1 MTSHSDRFQ
10 PNLSKHQRLEV
21 EKKSHQGCF
30 NELQIGK
37 QRQMSLVRPSCAVNA
52 RLFRTGWLPMAG
64 LGLIT
69 TCVFTEAI
77 AQDPFGEDPIGAGV
91 GAVQVQNNT
100 STRSPIDPNE
110 TNAVV
115 RSLRANP
122 PSTAKELGKAIDW
135 MTRIRRWDE
144 TGYWLDTIGKME
156 LNGPIAI
163 EILQS
168 AGARAW
174 SSIERNSNAFQP
186 SQLQL
191 IGKLRKLA
199 DDEIHSPATLE
210 KHVIR
215 LTSPDQSERL
225 KGYDGLRAAGNA
237 GVAAMLNAVMR
248 PNGLVPTPSMV
259 EAFSL
264 LGPQATRAW
273 QAAMTAQNPEA
284 RERLIQLVERAP
296 QPDMGPELLTALH
309 DTSIKAKVRQGITD
323 ALIARGKPIPTP
335 TQSYEYGVSTLHRS
349 LDQYRQLLKLN
360 DVQTQTAWDLTQDGL
375 GVQVADANAAE
386 IALTRAA
393 QAAIVT
399 LRAEASSDTVSAKAL
414 AAVMEKLSRGGNE
427 DLTKA
432 SVFQTLLPESLRDSH
447 EFACLIW
454 DAAKE
459 NSLRGAQALA
469 ASNLARWQGK
479 LLPNPVRE
487 RLVAAC
493 ESGDPHIRYP
503 AAIALMNTMIDQRAV
518 LTNAPSENTSD
529 EVLANIRPS
538 QTLSSQSSEESIN
551 PGTLNTVSTVSSTTS
566 RVTTQT
572 ENRDLQSDSALP
584 LGFQGSSFHGAS
596 RVDFVGREMQR
607 LMAEPMVM
615 IVGASPSL
623 RSHMHQLVDQM
634 GFRYF
639 EASSVDDV
647 FSAMRNATPIE
658 AIVILDHLRDMDLG
672 QLVQRVRANPST
684 STVPIALLADS
695 LSSLEHSVAMN
706 DPGVIVGAVPP
717 SLEAFGDIVHRMDNI
732 LAFPRA
738 TPEDRVRW
746 KENAANYFRQRDPQ
760 GPTLDP
766 SNVSIRLADTQADQQ
781 NLLRIAADPELPAK
795 RREQASQIFVQSV
808 QRFGLLIST
817 DMINAQYD
825 VYNTRGETEPV
836 TRLVVGKILDA
847 IDAEYGRGSSNAP

>member
-1 MTSHSDRFQ
+1 MESTSRRV
-10 PNLSKHQRLEV
+10 P
-21 EKKSHQGCF
+21 F
-30 NELQIGK
+30 NDFLVVK
-37 QRQMSLVRPSCAVNA
+37 QRQSSIVRPSHAVTA
-52 RLFRTGWLPMAG
+52 WLLRTGWLPVAR
-64 LGLIT
+64 LGVIT
-69 TCVFTEAI
+69 SCVFTQAI
-77 AQDPFGEDPIGAGV
+77 AQDPFGDESVGGGV
-91 GAVQVQNNT
+91 GAVQAPNNST
-100 STRSPIDPNE
+100 SRSPIDPNE

-122 PSTAKELGKAIDW
+122 PSTAKEFGKAIDW

-156 LNGPIAI
+156 LNGPMAI

-174 SSIERNSNAFQP
+174 GAIERNANAFQP

-191 IGKLRKLA
+191 IAKLRKLA
-199 DDEIHSPATLE
+199 DDEIHAPATLE

-225 KGYDGLRAAGNA
+225 KGYDGLRSAGNA
-237 GVAAMLNAVMR
+237 GIAAILDAVMR
-248 PNGLVPTPSMV
+248 PNGLTPTPSMV

-273 QAAMTAQNPEA
+273 QAAMTIQSPDA

-309 DTSIKAKVRQGITD
+309 DTSLKAKIRQGITD
-323 ALIARGKPIPTP
+323 ALIARGKSIPTP
-335 TQSYEYGVSTLHRS
+335 SQSYEYGVTTLHRS

-360 DVQTQTAWDLTQDGL
+360 DVQTQSAWDLAQDGQ
-375 GVQVADANAAE
+375 GVQVTDANPAE

-393 QAAIVT
+393 QAAVVT

-414 AAVMEKLSRGGNE
+414 AAVMEKLSRSGSE

-432 SVFQTLLPESLRDSH
+432 SVFQTLLPESIRDSH

-454 DAAKE
+454 DAAQE

-479 LLPNPVRE
+479 LLPPPVRE

-493 ESGDPHIRYP
+493 ESGDPHVRYP
-503 AAIALMNTMIDQRAV
+503 AAIALMNTMIDQR
-518 LTNAPSENTSD
+518 
-529 EVLANIRPS
+529 S
-538 QTLSSQSSEESIN
+538 QDAISQATI
-551 PGTLNTVSTVSSTTS
+551 NTVSTVSSTTNRIAS
-566 RVTTQT
+566 QT
-572 ENRDLQSDSALP
+572 DNRDTASDPTLP
-584 LGFQGSSFHGAS
+584 IGFQGSS

-732 LAFPRA
+732 LAYPRA

-766 SNVSIRLADTQADQQ
+766 TGVSIRLADTQSDQQ
-781 NLLRIAADPELPAK
+781 NLLRIAADAELPAK

-825 VYNTRGETEPV
+825 AYNTRGETEPV

-847 IDAEYGRGSSNAP
+847 IDAEYGRGTSNAP

>member
-1 MTSHSDRFQ
+1 
-10 PNLSKHQRLEV
+10 
-21 EKKSHQGCF
+21 
-30 NELQIGK
+30 
-37 QRQMSLVRPSCAVNA
+37 
-52 RLFRTGWLPMAG
+52 
-64 LGLIT
+64 
-69 TCVFTEAI
+69 
-77 AQDPFGEDPIGAGV
+77 
-91 GAVQVQNNT
+91 
-100 STRSPIDPNE
+100 
-110 TNAVV
+110 
-115 RSLRANP
+115 
-122 PSTAKELGKAIDW
+122 

-156 LNGPIAI
+156 LNGPMAI

-174 SSIERNSNAFQP
+174 GAIERNANAFQP

-191 IGKLRKLA
+191 IAKLRKLA
-199 DDEIHSPATLE
+199 DDEIHAPATLE

-225 KGYDGLRAAGNA
+225 KGYDGLRSAGNA
-237 GVAAMLNAVMR
+237 GIAAILDAVMR
-248 PNGLVPTPSMV
+248 PNGLTPTPSMV

-273 QAAMTAQNPEA
+273 QAAMTIQSPDA
-284 RERLIQLVERAP
+284 RERLIQLVERNP

-309 DTSIKAKVRQGITD
+309 DTSLKAKIRQGITD
-323 ALIARGKPIPTP
+323 ALIARGKSIPTP
-335 TQSYEYGVSTLHRS
+335 SQSYEYGVTTLHRS

-360 DVQTQTAWDLTQDGL
+360 DVQTQSAWDLAQDGQ
-375 GVQVADANAAE
+375 GVQVTDANPAE

-393 QAAIVT
+393 QAAVVT

-414 AAVMEKLSRGGNE
+414 AAVMEKLSRSGSE

-432 SVFQTLLPESLRDSH
+432 SVFQTLLPESIRDSH

-454 DAAKE
+454 DAAQE

-479 LLPNPVRE
+479 LLPPPVRE

-493 ESGDPHIRYP
+493 ESGDPHVRYP
-503 AAIALMNTMIDQRAV
+503 AAIALMNTMIDQR
-518 LTNAPSENTSD
+518 
-529 EVLANIRPS
+529 S
-538 QTLSSQSSEESIN
+538 QDAISQATI
-551 PGTLNTVSTVSSTTS
+551 NTVSTVSSTTNRIAS
-566 RVTTQT
+566 QT
-572 ENRDLQSDSALP
+572 DNRDTASDPTLP
-584 LGFQGSSFHGAS
+584 IGFQGSS

-732 LAFPRA
+732 LAYPRA

-766 SNVSIRLADTQADQQ
+766 TGVSIRLADTQSDQQ
-781 NLLRIAADPELPAK
+781 NLLRIAADAELPAK

-825 VYNTRGETEPV
+825 AYNTRGETEPV

-847 IDAEYGRGSSNAP
+847 IDAEYGRGTSNAP

>member
-10 PNLSKHQRLEV
+10 PKFSTPQGGDLGDHSHGVILNHLKDGIPEASRRKQLE
-21 EKKSHQGCF
+21 Q
-30 NELQIGK
+30 
-37 QRQMSLVRPSCAVNA
+37 PA
-52 RLFRTGWLPMAG
+52 RSWLPKAAWFRIAG
-64 LGLIT
+64 FGLIT
-69 TCVFTEAI
+69 TGLFPLAN
-77 AQDPFGEDPIGAGV
+77 AQDPFGEDPIGGGTVAP
-91 GAVQVQNNT
+91 QTSNNP
-100 STRSPIDPNE
+100 SSRSPIDPNE

-122 PSTAKELGKAIDW
+122 PTTAKELGKAIDW

-144 TGYWLDTIGKME
+144 TGHWLDTISKTE
-156 LNGPIAI
+156 LNGPMAI

-174 SSIERNSNAFQP
+174 GAIERNANAFQP
-186 SQLQL
+186 GQLQV

-237 GVAAMLNAVMR
+237 GVAAVVNAVMR
-248 PNGLVPTPSMV
+248 PNGLTPTNSMV

-273 QAAMTAQNPEA
+273 QAAMTTQSPDA
-284 RERLIQLVERAP
+284 RERLIQLVQRAP
-296 QPDMGPELLTALH
+296 QPDMGPELLASLH
-309 DTSIKAKVRQGITD
+309 DTAIKATVRQGIAD
-323 ALIARGKPIPTP
+323 ALIARGKQIPTP
-335 TQSYEYGVSTLHRS
+335 TQSYDYGVTTLNRS

-360 DVQTQTAWDLTQDGL
+360 DVQTQAAWDLTDDGT
-375 GVQVADANAAE
+375 GVQVADATPAE

-393 QAAIVT
+393 QAAIAT
-399 LRAEASSDTVSAKAL
+399 LRAEASSDAVSAKAL
-414 AAVMEKLSRGGNE
+414 AAVMEKLSRNGNL
-427 DLTKA
+427 DLTK
-432 SVFQTLLPESLRDSH
+432 SPVFQSLLPESLRDSH

-454 DAAKE
+454 DAAQT
-459 NSLRGAQALA
+459 NSLRGAQSLA

-479 LLPNPVRE
+479 LLPNPVRD

-493 ESGDPHIRYP
+493 ESGDPHTRYP
-503 AAIALMNTMIDQRAV
+503 AAIALMNTLIDQRAV
-518 LTNAPSENTSD
+518 LTNARSGDSEDGANEAENTATSVVRI
-529 EVLANIRPS
+529 E
-538 QTLSSQSSEESIN
+538 Q
-551 PGTLNTVSTVSSTTS
+551 GTINTVSAVTSNTNRANSVLQNQSSGL
-566 RVTTQT
+566 
-572 ENRDLQSDSALP
+572 DPSAP
-584 LGFQGSSFHGAS
+584 IGFQGSS

-647 FSAMRNATPIE
+647 FAALRNATPIE
-658 AIVILDHLRDMDLG
+658 GIVILDHLRDMDLG

-684 STVPIALLADS
+684 STTPIALLADS
-695 LSSLEHSVAMN
+695 LSNLEHSVAMN
-706 DPGVIVGAVPP
+706 DPGVVVGAVPP

-732 LAFPRA
+732 LAHPRA

-766 SNVSIRLADTQADQQ
+766 TGVTIRLADTQSDQH
-781 NLLRIAADPELPAK
+781 NLLRIAADPEMPAK

-847 IDAEYGRGSSNAP
+847 IDAEYGRRASNAP

>member
-1 MTSHSDRFQ
+1 MTSHTDRFQ
-10 PNLSKHQRLEV
+10 PNLSKLQKLEL
-21 EKKSHQGCF
+21 ETKFHQGCF
-30 NELQIGK
+30 HELQIGK
-37 QRQMSLVRPSCAVNA
+37 QRQLSLVRPSYAVTA
-52 RLFRTGWLPMAG
+52 RSLRTSWILFRAGWLPMAG

-69 TCVFTEAI
+69 TCIFSEAI
-77 AQDPFGEDPIGAGV
+77 AQDPFGEDPIGAGA
-91 GAVQVQNNT
+91 GAVQASNNP

-144 TGYWLDTIGKME
+144 TAYWLDTIGKME
-156 LNGPIAI
+156 LNGPMAI

-168 AGARAW
+168 AGARALGA
-174 SSIERNSNAFQP
+174 IERNSNAFQP

-191 IGKLRKLA
+191 ITKLRKLA

-237 GVAAMLNAVMR
+237 GVTAMINAVMR

-273 QAAMTAQNPEA
+273 QAAMTTQNPEA

-296 QPDMGPELLTALH
+296 QPDMGPELLTSLH
-309 DTSIKAKVRQGITD
+309 DTSIKEKVRQGITD
-323 ALIARGKPIPTP
+323 ALIARGKSIPTAKQ
-335 TQSYEYGVSTLHRS
+335 TYDYGVATLHRS
-349 LDQYRQLLKLN
+349 LEQYLQLLKLN

-375 GVQVADANAAE
+375 GVQVADANPAE
-386 IALTRAA
+386 LALTRAA

-414 AAVMEKLSRGGNE
+414 AAVLEKLSLSGSE

-432 SVFQTLLPESLRDSH
+432 SVFQSLLPESIRDSH

-454 DAAKE
+454 DAAQE

-479 LLPNPVRE
+479 LLPPPVRE

-503 AAIALMNTMIDQRAV
+503 AAIALMNTMLDQRSDDAINQA
-518 LTNAPSENTSD
+518 TINQQTISEGTID
-529 EVLANIRPS
+529 TLA
-538 QTLSSQSSEESIN
+538 
-551 PGTLNTVSTVSSTTS
+551 TVSSPTT
-566 RVTTQT
+566 RITLQPDK
-572 ENRDLQSDSALP
+572 RDAQSDPVLP
-584 LGFQGSSFHGAS
+584 LGFQGAS

-615 IVGASPSL
+615 IVGANPSL

-672 QLVQRVRANPST
+672 QLVQRIRANPST

-695 LSSLEHSVAMN
+695 LSSLEHSVAIN
-706 DPGVIVGAVPP
+706 DSGVIVGAVPP
-717 SLEAFGDIVHRMDNI
+717 SLETFGDIVHRMDNI
-732 LAFPRA
+732 LAYPRA
-738 TPEDRVRW
+738 TPEDRIRW

-766 SNVSIRLADTQADQQ
+766 TGVSIRLADTQSDQQ
-781 NLLRIAADPELPAK
+781 NLLRIAADSDVPAK

-847 IDAEYGRGSSNAP
+847 IDAEYGRGTSNAP